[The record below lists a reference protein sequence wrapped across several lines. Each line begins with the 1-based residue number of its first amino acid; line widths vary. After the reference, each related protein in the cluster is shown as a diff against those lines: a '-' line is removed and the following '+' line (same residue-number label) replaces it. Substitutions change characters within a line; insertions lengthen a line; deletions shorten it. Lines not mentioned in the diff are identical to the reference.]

1 MNEAAFLAFENITAV
16 METILYGGSMAAFF
30 SPFFGGT
37 ASKKSQRPFEKMR
50 LIFIIYCAVYFAGI
64 AVPIYN
70 WQCMTAVIL
79 LLPAIHHILEME
91 RKTAFFLAILFF
103 SIRGLSRLT
112 AESLYFIVNERFVVV
127 KKELDA
133 ILYGTAVNY
142 TATALLQFALFFFLL
157 YLMGR
162 RLRSAPLLLCGKEP
176 IYLCLIPVVGI
187 LFTSLIYAMLFH
199 VKDGVPF
206 QVYEQYPSF
215 VVLVPCGAAL
225 FYAGTLAAVLSCQE
239 MAVLREERRAH
250 FAAELQIQAM
260 QKQMAESE
268 QMYLGIRQLRH
279 DIRNHITNLK
289 GLAQKKD
296 AAELEQ
302 YLSRMEENLRD
313 HTMKGDNQ

>member
-37 ASKKSQRPFEKMR
+37 ASKKSQRPFEKML

-162 RLRSAPLLLCGKEP
+162 RLRSAPLLLCGKAP

-206 QVYEQYPSF
+206 QVYEQYP
-215 VVLVPCGAAL
+215 
-225 FYAGTLAAVLSCQE
+225 LSCWCP
-239 MAVLREERRAH
+239 
-250 FAAELQIQAM
+250 AELPCSTPAPWPPSSPARRWRFCG
-260 QKQMAESE
+260 KNAEPTLPQSC
-268 QMYLGIRQLRH
+268 RSRPC
-279 DIRNHITNLK
+279 RNRWPNPNRCIWESGSCGMTYEIT
-289 GLAQKKD
+289 
-296 AAELEQ
+296 
-302 YLSRMEENLRD
+302 
-313 HTMKGDNQ
+313 

>member
-1 MNEAAFLAFENITAV
+1 M
-16 METILYGGSMAAFF
+16 
-30 SPFFGGT
+30 
-37 ASKKSQRPFEKMR
+37 
-50 LIFIIYCAVYFAGI
+50 
-64 AVPIYN
+64 
-70 WQCMTAVIL
+70 
-79 LLPAIHHILEME
+79 
-91 RKTAFFLAILFF
+91 
-103 SIRGLSRLT
+103 
-112 AESLYFIVNERFVVV
+112 VV

-133 ILYGTAVNY
+133 ILYRTAVNY

>member
-1 MNEAAFLAFENITAV
+1 
-16 METILYGGSMAAFF
+16 
-30 SPFFGGT
+30 
-37 ASKKSQRPFEKMR
+37 
-50 LIFIIYCAVYFAGI
+50 
-64 AVPIYN
+64 
-70 WQCMTAVIL
+70 
-79 LLPAIHHILEME
+79 ME

-215 VVLVPCGAAL
+215 VVLVPCR
-225 FYAGTLAAVLSCQE
+225 S
-239 MAVLREERRAH
+239 EEH
-250 FAAELQIQAM
+250 TSELQ
-260 QKQMAESE
+260 SPW
-268 QMYLGIRQLRH
+268 
-279 DIRNHITNLK
+279 N
-289 GLAQKKD
+289 
-296 AAELEQ
+296 
-302 YLSRMEENLRD
+302 
-313 HTMKGDNQ
+313 